1 MRKKL
6 IFLFILIF
14 LVACASER
22 TEDAG
27 GEQTN
32 DTTDETEALTLSSE
46 ILFSYDHEDAEDYYL
61 MSI

>member
-1 MRKKL
+1 MLKKL

-46 ILFSYDHEDAEDYYL
+46 ISLAMIMKML
-61 MSI
+61 KTTI